1 MIGARMSKPVNPW
14 LAIDAAT
21 PPQAR
26 ARDMRRSWER
36 FLGDGVTTDAPRAAG
51 LRGPIVESWRR
62 SQDAGVDPFVSRIAP
77 LVADPVEVA
86 ARWEVHPLAAAVPL
100 IRRCVGDVADESMQL
115 IIVTDAAGMPLWID
129 GDARLRMRAADM
141 INLAEGTSWSE
152 AGAGTNAVGTALA
165 AEHAIQVFASEHF
178 NEVVH
183 AWTCAAA
190 PVRDPDSGD
199 IVGVVDLTG
208 DSSTAHPSYFACA
221 VATAQAVEAFLQSTM
236 LESDARLRSRYDD
249 LVRGRGRRALVSRT
263 GRVLSGQPE
272 GWLPAQRLSPPPGGG
287 VVALP
292 SGVIVFAEPVGHGEG
307 YILREAQ
314 AGRGR
319 RGSVIRLRLLGEERP
334 TIQIAGRAVR
344 LSRRHAEVLAL
355 LASRPSGMTSE
366 ELAADL
372 YGDRGQPGAA
382 RVEMS
387 RLRKVLGG
395 GIETDPYRLAADV
408 ETDVARVRGLLD
420 RGDLREAVEHYEAPM
435 LPHSEAPGI
444 VRDREELEAWVRQA
458 VMTAEDREVLWAWV
472 QCASGRDDLPAW
484 KRLLADLDFRDPRRS
499 LAAAR
504 LQSLRATYALA

>member
-1 MIGARMSKPVNPW
+1 MPANPW

-21 PPQAR
+21 LPQSR
-26 ARDMRRSWER
+26 ARDARRSWER
-36 FLGDGVTTDAPRAAG
+36 FLGDGVAAAAG
-51 LRGPIVESWRR
+51 GASGPRDPIVESWRR
-62 SQDAGVDPFVSRIAP
+62 SQDAGVDPFVNRIAP
-77 LVADPVEVA
+77 LVADLVEVA

-100 IRRCVGDVADESMQL
+100 IRRCVGDVADEGMQL
-115 IIVTDAAGMPLWID
+115 VIVTDAAGMPLWID
-129 GDARLRMRAADM
+129 GDARLRLRASDL

-152 AGAGTNAVGTALA
+152 AGSGTNAIGTALA

-178 NEVVH
+178 SEIVH

-190 PVRDPDSGD
+190 PVRDPDSGE

-208 DSSTAHPSYFACA
+208 DSSTAHPLNFACA
-221 VATAQAVEAFLQSTM
+221 VATAQAVEAFLHSTM

-249 LVRGRGRRALVSRT
+249 LVRSRGRQALVSRT
-263 GRVLSGQPE
+263 GRVLTGRPE

-287 VVALP
+287 VITLP
-292 SGVIVFAEPVGHGEG
+292 SGAIVFAEPVGHGEG

-314 AGRGR
+314 AGRAR
-319 RGSVIRLRLLGEERP
+319 PGSVIRLRLLGEDRP
-334 TIQIAGRAVR
+334 TIQVAGRAVR

-355 LASRPSGMTSE
+355 LASRPAGMTSE

-372 YGDRGQPGAA
+372 YGDRGRPGAA

-395 GIETDPYRLAADV
+395 EIETDPYRLAADV

-420 RGDLREAVEHYEAPM
+420 RGDVREAVEHYKAPM

-458 VMTAEDREVLWAWV
+458 AMSTEDREVLWAWV
-472 QCASGRDDLPAW
+472 QCPSGRDDLLAW

-499 LAAAR
+499 LAAAH
-504 LQSLRATYALA
+504 LQALRATYAVT